1 MATRPPARTLMP
13 RAAQLFGDRVHGV
26 PADLWTARTPCAEW
40 TVHSL
45 VNHVVAEHLWAPHLL
60 RGETISDVGD
70 RYDADVIGDEPAS
83 RWSAA
88 IDASLAA
95 WAQASDDQEV
105 HLSMGKAPV
114 AEYANQMLM
123 DLTVHAWDLAQAAGL
138 PDRLDP
144 DVVEYVWEYAEQVIP
159 QWQGTG
165 IFAPPV
171 KVTGNDR
178 QDQLIGLTGRHP

>member
-1 MATRPPARTLMP
+1 
-13 RAAQLFGDRVHGV
+13 
-26 PADLWTARTPCAEW
+26 
-40 TVHSL
+40 
-45 VNHVVAEHLWAPHLL
+45 
-60 RGETISDVGD
+60 
-70 RYDADVIGDEPAS
+70 
-83 RWSAA
+83 
-88 IDASLAA
+88 
-95 WAQASDDQEV
+95 
-105 HLSMGKAPV
+105 MGKAPV